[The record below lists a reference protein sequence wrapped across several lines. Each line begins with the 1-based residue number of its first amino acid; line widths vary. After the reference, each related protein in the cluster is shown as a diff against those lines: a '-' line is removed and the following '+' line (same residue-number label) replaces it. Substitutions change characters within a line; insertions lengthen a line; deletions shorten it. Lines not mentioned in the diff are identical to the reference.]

1 VLIERIQ
8 SYATIQNRIRGGV
21 VADTERARKFP
32 ANTCILRIPLR
43 AKDPAIPYHETVIV
57 SEDRRYFG
65 PLLFDLSLDPLDV
78 TSGRREAIVQEV
90 YTARAPVIGHS
101 DAPVQIVVFSDF
113 QCPYCKALYK
123 LLTTDVLS
131 KLRDVAFVQFRN
143 YPLPS
148 HRWAREA
155 ALIGACVAEQSSELF
170 WRFSDAVFARQD
182 QLSSSSQPSTDLEA
196 TVRGLDGIAMDKFH
210 DCHNS
215 ERPRKMLALDDD
227 FIAANGLS
235 ASPTIFVNDFK
246 VEGLPRSEE
255 LMSMITLMAKEQRA
269 VRTRQ

>member
-1 VLIERIQ
+1 MTHMSHNVFAAVLSGSCLACIMQAQECRPLTSVLIERIQ
-8 SYATIQNRIRGGV
+8 SYVTIQNRIPGGV

-78 TSGRREAIVQEV
+78 
-90 YTARAPVIGHS
+90 
-101 DAPVQIVVFSDF
+101 
-113 QCPYCKALYK
+113 
-123 LLTTDVLS
+123 
-131 KLRDVAFVQFRN
+131 
-143 YPLPS
+143 
-148 HRWAREA
+148 
-155 ALIGACVAEQSSELF
+155 
-170 WRFSDAVFARQD
+170 
-182 QLSSSSQPSTDLEA
+182 
-196 TVRGLDGIAMDKFH
+196 AMDKFH